1 MVSYASDDPDG
12 NRATIVEEISQV
24 VRSVLGTDSFRVL
37 VTAENTAR
45 VPVLERT
52 PRHTAWYQVELAGK
66 ANTPENWERLAKHP
80 KWAELEFHLAA
91 VSGRR
96 MGHHE
101 LRLAEGGAKPLQE
114 REMLA
119 SRFQALGK
127 TLEKV
132 RRGELAPEAAVAA
145 YERSWLSRTAITDEQ
160 SLRQFRADV
169 RDARRRVEAEAVRA
183 PQVQTPVRNR

>member
-1 MVSYASDDPDG
+1 MVSYASDDPVG
-12 NRATIVEEISQV
+12 NRATIVEEISRV
-24 VRSVLGTDSFRVL
+24 LRSVLGTDSFRIL
-37 VTAENTAR
+37 VTAENIAR

-52 PRHTAWYQVELAGK
+52 PQHATWYQVELVGR

-80 KWAELEFHLAA
+80 QWTELESHLAA

-101 LRLAEGGAKPLQE
+101 LRLAEGGAKSLQE
-114 REMLA
+114 REILA

-132 RRGELAPEAAVAA
+132 RRGELGPEAAVAA
-145 YERSWLSRTAITDEQ
+145 YERSWLAHTAITDEQ

-169 RDARRRVEAEAVRA
+169 RDARRRVEAEAARV
-183 PQVQTPVRNR
+183 PQVQTPVRSR